1 MDRRARTR
9 ARQARRRAQAITVCS
24 HHPARP
30 LFKPGSPSGALRT
43 DFESEAYYG
52 AGWGGAERNQAGSFR
67 RAQARSTLLLPLE
80 RGFEYHVALD
90 LSADGAAQIAAV
102 LDGDPVG
109 ICDVR
114 GQRGLRVD
122 AAGEPRPERT

>member
-1 MDRRARTR
+1 ML
-9 ARQARRRAQAITVCS
+9 

-30 LFKPGSPSGALRT
+30 LFEPGSLRGVYRT

-67 RAQARSTLLLPLE
+67 RPQARSTLLLPLE

-102 LDGDPVG
+102 FDGDPVG

-114 GQRGLRVD
+114 VNTGCGLTLRRT
-122 AAGEPRPERT
+122 APERT